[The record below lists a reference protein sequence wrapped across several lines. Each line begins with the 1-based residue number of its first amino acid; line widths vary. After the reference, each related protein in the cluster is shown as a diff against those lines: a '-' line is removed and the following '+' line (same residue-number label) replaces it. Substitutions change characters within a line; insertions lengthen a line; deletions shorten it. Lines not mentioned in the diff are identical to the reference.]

1 MVGSRLDAKTV
12 ADMIAVAM
20 TAVASAIS
28 LTIAAPI
35 IAAVAIA
42 AMKIAAMKIAD
53 MVETGVTAAITAT
66 PEIGETTGVLMTAS
80 DSTDET
86 ATAISVA
93 TVTIVVVVVLIARVI
108 LAMAVGPTIVV
119 AADSMIAHHV
129 VLMIVSKAISKNE
142 TIAVSKT
149 AATVASIVTRT
160 GG

>member
-1 MVGSRLDAKTV
+1 MVGSRLDPKTV

-42 AMKIAAMKIAD
+42 AMKIAD
-53 MVETGVTAAITAT
+53 MVETGVTAAITA
-66 PEIGETTGVLMTAS
+66 IGETTGVLMTAS

-86 ATAISVA
+86 ATAISVV

>member
-20 TAVASAIS
+20 TAVVSAMS

-42 AMKIAAMKIAD
+42 AMKIAAMKIAN
-53 MVETGVTAAITAT
+53 MVETGVTAAITA
-66 PEIGETTGVLMTAS
+66 IGETTGVLMTAS

-93 TVTIVVVVVLIARVI
+93 TVTILVVVVFIARVI

-119 AADSMIAHHV
+119 VADSMIAHHV

>member
-1 MVGSRLDAKTV
+1 MVGSRLDPKTV

-28 LTIAAPI
+28 LTIAGPI

-42 AMKIAAMKIAD
+42 AMKIADI
-53 MVETGVTAAITAT
+53 VETGVTAAITA
-66 PEIGETTGVLMTAS
+66 IGETTGVLMTAS

-86 ATAISVA
+86 ATAVSVV

-119 AADSMIAHHV
+119 AAGSMIAHHV